1 MQIGSEMAA
10 LQEKTPKMDP
20 KKRFLGKIPQDFELL
35 KKFLKT
41 HIKRANL
48 AETDISGHE
57 IYPKGPS

>member
-20 KKRFLGKIPQDFELL
+20 KKLFFWKIPQDFEFL

-41 HIKRANL
+41 HIKPAIL
-48 AETDISGHE
+48 AETDMSGH
-57 IYPKGPS
+57 